1 MLNKNQYRLLEY
13 RCSNIGKHLIL
24 KSREELLA
32 LADLALMTDDKD
44 YLHKIWG
51 VLNFE
56 KGSIKL

>member
-13 RCSNIGKHLIL
+13 RCSNMGKYLIS
-24 KSREELLA
+24 KSKEELLA
-32 LADLALMTDDKD
+32 LADLALMTDDKE

-51 VLNFE
+51 VLDFK